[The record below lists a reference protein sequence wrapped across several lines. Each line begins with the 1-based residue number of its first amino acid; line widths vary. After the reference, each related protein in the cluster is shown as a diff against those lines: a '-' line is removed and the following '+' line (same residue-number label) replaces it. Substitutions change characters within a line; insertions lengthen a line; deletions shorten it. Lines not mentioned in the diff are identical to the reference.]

1 MLERIFGSTS
11 HLKILL
17 YLYGLKQRQRINV
30 KRISQKTGLTYPTIE
45 KVLKDFEK
53 ANLIIISG
61 KTKSQI
67 IIIDTISQ
75 RRKVVWKFLRDFSG
89 SF

>member
-1 MLERIFGSTS
+1 MIEKVFGSTS
-11 HLKILL
+11 HLKVLL

-30 KRISQKTGLTYPTIE
+30 KRITQKTGLSYPTVE

-53 ANLIIISG
+53 ASLIIISG

-67 IIIDTISQ
+67 IMINSISQ
-75 RRKVVWKFLRDFSG
+75 RRKLVWKFLGDLSV